1 MTKVVVGMSGG
12 VDSSVAAAI
21 LKEQGYEVVGLFMR
35 NWREEEGGA
44 CTAEEDYADVRRVCN
59 ALDIPYYSID
69 FSKEYYE
76 RVFKTF
82 VEEYKVGRTP
92 NPDVLCNR
100 EIKFGPFKDFAEKL
114 GADLVATG
122 HYCGI
127 LDRDGKTYLKRAK
140 DDNKDQT
147 YFLSAVSER
156 QLKNVVFPLEN
167 LEKPE
172 VRRIAEKYNLAT
184 QAKKDSTGV
193 CFIGERDFRKFL
205 KEYIPMKKGD
215 ILDMSGNKVGE
226 HDGVFYYT
234 IGQRKGFGIG
244 GGGNGEPWYIIKRDV
259 KNNILYVNQGE
270 CEELFS
276 DRLIA
281 GNFNFIT
288 DNVVDGGR
296 YMARI
301 RHRQPLQP
309 CTVHYIDDTT
319 LEVVF
324 DTQQRAVAPGQYC
337 VLYDDPRV
345 SEDGICYGGGIIIN

>member
-12 VDSSVAAAI
+12 VDSSVTAAI

-35 NWREEEGGA
+35 NWREEEGGQ
-44 CTAEEDYADVRRVCN
+44 CTAEEDYGDVRRVAN

-82 VEEYKVGRTP
+82 VESYKMGLTP
-92 NPDVLCNR
+92 NPDILCNR

-114 GADLVATG
+114 GADFIATG

-127 LDRDGKTYLKRAK
+127 LNKDGRTYLKRAK
-140 DDNKDQT
+140 DENKDQT
-147 YFLSAVSER
+147 YFLSAVTEK
-156 QLKNVVFPLEN
+156 QLKNVMFPLEN

-184 QAKKDSTGV
+184 KAKKDSTGV

-205 KEYIPMKKGD
+205 KEYIPMQRGD
-215 ILDMSGNKVGE
+215 ILDLDGHKVGE

-234 IGQRKGFGIG
+234 IGQRKGFGVG
-244 GGGNGEPWYIIKRDV
+244 GGGNGEPWYIVKRDV

-270 CEELFS
+270 CDLLFS
-276 DRLIA
+276 NRLVA
-281 GNFNFIT
+281 TDFNFIT
-288 DNVVDGGR
+288 EKVVEGKK
-296 YMARI
+296 YLARI
-301 RHRQPLQP
+301 RHRQPLEP
-309 CTVHYIDDTT
+309 CTVHYIDDRT
-319 LEVVF
+319 LEVIF
-324 DTQQRAVAPGQYC
+324 DSPQRAIAPGQYC
-337 VLYDDPRV
+337 VLYDDM
-345 SEDGICYGGGIIIN
+345 ICMGGGVITENQ

>member
-1 MTKVVVGMSGG
+1 M
-12 VDSSVAAAI
+12 DSSVAAAI

-44 CTAEEDYADVRRVCN
+44 CTAEADYADVRRVCN

-76 RVFKTF
+76 RVFKLF
-82 VEEYKVGRTP
+82 VDEYKAGRTP

-114 GADLVATG
+114 GGDLVATG

-127 LDRDGKTYLKRAK
+127 LHRDGKTYLRRAL

-147 YFLSAVSER
+147 YFLSAVSEK

-167 LEKPE
+167 IEKPE

-184 QAKKDSTGV
+184 KAKKDSTGV

-205 KEYIPMKKGD
+205 KEYIPMKRGD

-270 CEELFS
+270 CDELFS

-281 GNFNFIT
+281 ENFNFIT
-288 DNVVDGGR
+288 DKVKDGGR
-296 YMARI
+296 YRARI

-324 DTQQRAVAPGQYC
+324 DTRQRAVAPGQYC
-337 VLYDDPRV
+337 VLYDDPDLTD
-345 SEDGICYGGGIIIN
+345 DGICYGGGIII